1 MARSRRRCIVQS
13 HEEYL
18 SEEHIAEE
26 NAPKQLATPSEQ
38 ETICSDVQEGNE
50 DTNDDVGEAN
60 EDTDDDASMNA
71 GEGNEESDD
80 DVEINVRDENGTIET
95 RGKTKLKDIWNL
107 PKRLRIVVQCND
119 LNQAVGDEAGILSKF
134 LGMMRFL
141 YAPRMEEFI
150 LKTIRERWRG
160 HKAKLKE
167 KYFDVNKSKEAN
179 CNNVPADVL
188 PDQWIALIN
197 HWMSE
202 KSKRQKDPAKNPHR
216 AIVYIQTHKRK
227 TGKNLNG
234 HVDNLKKLVV
244 EQPALADTSEGR
256 TAWKGDALNQIL
268 GDDKP
273 GHNINVTRLDDN
285 WSEDVVAARL
295 QLEKIENHVQ
305 NHDAELLELKAKTNK
320 LEKEQMNQGG
330 LDRVSTNKEA
340 SVDGPIS
347 KRRRVYSDHPLQEIC
362 IAEEENDMVQEEN
375 NMMNIQ
381 SHVPNEDLQPKT
393 KQCVEDKNKQNW
405 EQHDYGKQR
414 KVISAQKRQCSTTN
428 FIADNSMED
437 TNIHVQN
444 KVLQL
449 PTKQSTIYKSNQTYG
464 QNHLEKQRKIICVKA
479 SLHFF
484 IDWNSQCLIIKITRL
499 L

>member
-1 MARSRRRCIVQS
+1 M
-13 HEEYL
+13 
-18 SEEHIAEE
+18 
-26 NAPKQLATPSEQ
+26 
-38 ETICSDVQEGNE
+38 
-50 DTNDDVGEAN
+50 
-60 EDTDDDASMNA
+60 
-71 GEGNEESDD
+71 
-80 DVEINVRDENGTIET
+80 
-95 RGKTKLKDIWNL
+95 
-107 PKRLRIVVQCND
+107 
-119 LNQAVGDEAGILSKF
+119 
-134 LGMMRFL
+134 
-141 YAPRMEEFI
+141 
-150 LKTIRERWRG
+150 
-160 HKAKLKE
+160 
-167 KYFDVNKSKEAN
+167 
-179 CNNVPADVL
+179 
-188 PDQWIALIN
+188 
-197 HWMSE
+197 
-202 KSKRQKDPAKNPHR
+202 
-216 AIVYIQTHKRK
+216 YIQTHKRK

-273 GHNINVTRLDDN
+273 GHVHGLGLVPKPKQVLDVSNSRRLKNINVTRLDDN

-414 KVISAQKRQCSTTN
+414 KVISAR
-428 FIADNSMED
+428 
-437 TNIHVQN
+437 N
-444 KVLQL
+444 KER
-449 PTKQSTIYKSNQTYG
+449 
-464 QNHLEKQRKIICVKA
+464 EKKMLRA
-479 SLHFF
+479 ML
-484 IDWNSQCLIIKITRL
+484 D
-499 L
+499 